1 MAMKCWMGSE
11 MTVTAKAAHE
21 MDKLEACHCE
31 NFFYNLE
38 EVQESLLEAIK
49 IGRFTY
55 GKQVNRKMLLAEL
68 EGILDSA
75 ILDYGKDI

>member
-1 MAMKCWMGSE
+1 MKCSMGSE

-55 GKQVNRKMLLAEL
+55 GKQVNRKMLIAEL
-68 EGILDSA
+68 ESILDSA

>member
-1 MAMKCWMGSE
+1 MKCSMGSE

-55 GKQVNRKMLLAEL
+55 GKQVNRNMLLAEL

>member
-1 MAMKCWMGSE
+1 MKCSMGSE
-11 MTVTAKAAHE
+11 MTVTAKAGAE
-21 MDKLEACHCE
+21 MFKSGEACHCE
-31 NFFYNLE
+31 NFFHHLE
-38 EVQESLLEAIK
+38 ELQESLLEAIK
-49 IGRFTY
+49 VGRFTY

>member
-1 MAMKCWMGSE
+1 MECSQGSG

-21 MDKLEACHCE
+21 IDKQEACHCG
-31 NFFYNLE
+31 NFFHHLE
-38 EVQESLLEAIK
+38 EVEENLLEAVK

-68 EGILDSA
+68 EALLDSA
-75 ILDYGKDI
+75 ILQYGKEI